1 MNTQVDSAATLP
13 PRELAKELLR
23 HDPYRE
29 WIPDPTVP
37 LNEVVKAIR
46 RGGGGMSGGWPGGY
60 DVNVSGTHIE
70 VTCSQGIQHDPPIR
84 LTTYEIVKEM
94 REEATSPATQL
105 DLWSLEQPILEQPIE
120 AGDRVRITPHSRPA
134 YAKPYRDWDGIA
146 VSVSENRTTKVRRWL
161 LDYAPT
167 GGWGRYQ
174 VREEHLERVEVAA
187 EAVSA

>member
-1 MNTQVDSAATLP
+1 MSTNVDTATLP

-23 HDPYRE
+23 HDPWRNA
-29 WIPDPTVP
+29 IPDPSVS
-37 LNEVVKAIR
+37 LDDVVKAIR

-60 DVNVSGTHIE
+60 EVGVWGTHIE
-70 VTCSQGIQHDPPIR
+70 VARSQGIQHDPPIR
-84 LTTYEIVKEM
+84 FTTYEIVKEM

-105 DLWSLEQPILEQPIE
+105 DLWSLGRPIA
-120 AGDRVRITPHSRPA
+120 AGDRVRVTPPSRPA
-134 YAKPYRDWDGIA
+134 YAKPYRDWEGIA

-161 LDYAPT
+161 LDYAAT
-167 GGWGRYQ
+167 GGWGRYR